1 MKKQVLSFNEFI
13 NESYIMTINEGD
25 DKAKVT
31 PIEDTGISL
40 VTFGENTGFSAPD
53 SKPYILLLGDSV
65 EFQALLNNKTVTVE
79 LRSDAMDPLDA
90 GAWKRETS
98 ASKESDPKGVRIAP
112 NKTPDMKTCINVL
125 EQATAAL
132 YGEFQVK
139 KENVGKLVKAMRIL
153 DKDQKVYL
161 AKNSIFNTIYKNIKV
176 INGNYKTPQDLA
188 TAMKGKTSY
197 TAEIFDGIKLG
208 MKA

>member
-1 MKKQVLSFNEFI
+1 MKKLIKSFDDFV
-13 NESYIMTINEGD
+13 NESYIINEGD
-25 DKAKVT
+25 DKATVT
-31 PIEDTGISL
+31 PIGDTGISL
-40 VTFGENTGFSAPD
+40 VTFPENTSFSAPD
-53 SKPYILLLGDSV
+53 NKPYILLLSDNV
-65 EFQALLNNKTVTVE
+65 EFQANLNNKTVTVE
-79 LRSDAMDPLDA
+79 LTSDDMEPSSL
-90 GAWKRETS
+90 GAWRREVDPK
-98 ASKESDPKGVRIAP
+98 KEDLDPKGNRIAASR
-112 NKTPDMKTCINVL
+112 TPDMKTCINVL